1 MFCEILNS
9 TFFSNV
15 HPDTNVVL
23 VKRVVYKALC
33 TGMDMQGL
41 LLITL
46 MPQTLT
52 WYLRGK
58 CKEAVACGCSA
69 KKAFMKNF

>member
-52 WYLRGK
+52 
-58 CKEAVACGCSA
+58 
-69 KKAFMKNF
+69 